1 VLTVVVHEARLLQF
15 PISRS
20 EQQHEPRR
28 SAVTFSFTVDFK
40 DIKSIVDLM
49 KKNSLSEFEMEKE
62 GFKIKLRRASREG
75 KSEEVQVQHYLPP
88 AAPVPGSAVEIPVAA
103 TAPATDPALP
113 ADPEIKSPMIGTFY
127 RKPSPESGTYV
138 EIGDTVTA
146 DTVVCIIEAMK
157 VMNEIK
163 AEMSGV
169 VTEILVEDSRPVEFG
184 QPLFRVR
191 PT

>member
-1 VLTVVVHEARLLQF
+1 MG
-15 PISRS
+15 
-20 EQQHEPRR
+20 R
-28 SAVTFSFTVDFK
+28 SAVKFSFTVDFK

-62 GFKIKLRRASREG
+62 GFKIKLRRASNEG
-75 KSEEVQVQHYLPP
+75 KSEKVQVQHYLPP
-88 AAPVPGSAVEIPVAA
+88 VAPVPAE
-103 TAPATDPALP
+103 APAAAPAPEQP

-127 RKPSPESGTYV
+127 RKPSPESESYV
-138 EIGDTVTA
+138 EVGDTVTA

-169 VTEILVEDSRPVEFG
+169 VTEILVEDGRPVEFG
-184 QPLFRVR
+184 QALFRVR

>member
-1 VLTVVVHEARLLQF
+1 M
-15 PISRS
+15 
-20 EQQHEPRR
+20 
-28 SAVTFSFTVDFK
+28 DFK

-49 KKNSLSEFEMEKE
+49 KKNCLSEFEMEKE

-88 AAPVPGSAVEIPVAA
+88 VAPVPAS
-103 TAPATDPALP
+103 
-113 ADPEIKSPMIGTFY
+113 DPEIKSPMIGTFY
-127 RKPSPESGTYV
+127 RKPSPESESYV
-138 EIGDTVTA
+138 EVGDTVTA
-146 DTVVCIIEAMK
+146 DTVVCIVEAMK

-191 PT
+191 PA

>member
-1 VLTVVVHEARLLQF
+1 
-15 PISRS
+15 
-20 EQQHEPRR
+20 
-28 SAVTFSFTVDFK
+28 VDFK

-62 GFKIKLRRASREG
+62 GFKIKLRRASEEG
-75 KSEEVQVQHYLPP
+75 RPEEVQVQHYLPP
-88 AAPVPGSAVEIPVAA
+88 AVPAEVPVAVPVPAS
-103 TAPATDPALP
+103 APAT
-113 ADPEIKSPMIGTFY
+113 DPEIKSPMIGTFY
-127 RKPSPESGTYV
+127 RKPSPESESYV
-138 EIGDTVTA
+138 EVGDTVTA
-146 DTVVCIIEAMK
+146 DMVVCIIEAMK

-169 VTEILVEDSRPVEFG
+169 VTEILIDDSRPVEFG

>member
-1 VLTVVVHEARLLQF
+1 M
-15 PISRS
+15 
-20 EQQHEPRR
+20 
-28 SAVTFSFTVDFK
+28 DFK

-49 KKNSLSEFEMEKE
+49 KKNCLSEFEMEKE

-88 AAPVPGSAVEIPVAA
+88 VAPVPAEAPVAVS
-103 TAPATDPALP
+103 APEQP

-127 RKPSPESGTYV
+127 RKPSPESESYV
-138 EIGDTVTA
+138 EVGDTVTA
-146 DTVVCIIEAMK
+146 DTVVCIVEAMK

-191 PT
+191 PA

>member
-1 VLTVVVHEARLLQF
+1 
-15 PISRS
+15 
-20 EQQHEPRR
+20 
-28 SAVTFSFTVDFK
+28 
-40 DIKSIVDLM
+40 M

-88 AAPVPGSAVEIPVAA
+88 VAPVPVAAVEAPVAAPVA
-103 TAPATDPALP
+103 APASEPAQAP
-113 ADPEIKSPMIGTFY
+113 DPEIKSPMIGTFY
-127 RKPSPESGTYV
+127 RKPSPESETYV
-138 EIGDTVTA
+138 EIGDTVMA
-146 DTVVCIIEAMK
+146 DTVVCIVEAMK

-169 VTEILVEDSRPVEFG
+169 ITEILVEDSRPVEFG

-191 PT
+191 PA

>member
-1 VLTVVVHEARLLQF
+1 M
-15 PISRS
+15 
-20 EQQHEPRR
+20 
-28 SAVTFSFTVDFK
+28 DFK

-62 GFKIKLRRASREG
+62 GFKIKLRRASEEG
-75 KSEEVQVQHYLPP
+75 RPEEVQVQHYLPP
-88 AAPVPGSAVEIPVAA
+88 AVPAEVPVAVPVPAS
-103 TAPATDPALP
+103 APAT
-113 ADPEIKSPMIGTFY
+113 DPEIKSPMIGTFY
-127 RKPSPESGTYV
+127 RKPSPESESYV
-138 EIGDTVTA
+138 EVGDTVTA
-146 DTVVCIIEAMK
+146 DMVVCIIEAMK

-169 VTEILVEDSRPVEFG
+169 VTEILIEDSRPVEFG

>member
-1 VLTVVVHEARLLQF
+1 
-15 PISRS
+15 
-20 EQQHEPRR
+20 
-28 SAVTFSFTVDFK
+28 VDFK

-62 GFKIKLRRASREG
+62 GFKIKLRRASGEG

-88 AAPVPGSAVEIPVAA
+88 VAPVPAEAPVAVS
-103 TAPATDPALP
+103 ATDPEP
-113 ADPEIKSPMIGTFY
+113 ATDPEIKSPMIGTFY
-127 RKPSPESGTYV
+127 RKPSPESESYV
-138 EIGDTVTA
+138 EVGDTVTA
-146 DTVVCIIEAMK
+146 DTVVCIVEAMK

-169 VTEILVEDSRPVEFG
+169 VTEILIEDSRPVEFG

-191 PT
+191 PA

>member
-1 VLTVVVHEARLLQF
+1 MTALGPVTSLRAVKGRCARGAAAGV
-15 PISRS
+15 SRNN
-20 EQQHEPRR
+20 
-28 SAVTFSFTVDFK
+28 VTFASIVDFK

-62 GFKIKLRRASREG
+62 GFKIKLRRASEEG
-75 KSEEVQVQHYLPP
+75 RPEEVQVQHYLPP
-88 AAPVPGSAVEIPVAA
+88 AVPVPAVPAEVPVAAPVPASP
-103 TAPATDPALP
+103 PAT
-113 ADPEIKSPMIGTFY
+113 DPEIKSPMIGTFY
-127 RKPSPESGTYV
+127 RKPSPESESYV
-138 EIGDTVTA
+138 EVGDTVTA
-146 DTVVCIIEAMK
+146 DMVVCIIEAMK

-169 VTEILVEDSRPVEFG
+169 VTEILIEDSRPVEFG

>member
-1 VLTVVVHEARLLQF
+1 MTVVVHEAQLLQF

-88 AAPVPGSAVEIPVAA
+88 AAPVPGSAVQIPVAA
-103 TAPATDPALP
+103 TAPATEPTEEEYVPEPADGEEYVPEDVPEAVAAPDLEQLLAAGARDPEVLAQALAALP
-113 ADPEIKSPMIGTFY
+113 ADQRETF
-127 RKPSPESGTYV
+127 
-138 EIGDTVTA
+138 
-146 DTVVCIIEAMK
+146 EAQLK
-157 VMNEIK
+157 AAGVM
-163 AEMSGV
+163 
-169 VTEILVEDSRPVEFG
+169 
-184 QPLFRVR
+184 
-191 PT
+191 